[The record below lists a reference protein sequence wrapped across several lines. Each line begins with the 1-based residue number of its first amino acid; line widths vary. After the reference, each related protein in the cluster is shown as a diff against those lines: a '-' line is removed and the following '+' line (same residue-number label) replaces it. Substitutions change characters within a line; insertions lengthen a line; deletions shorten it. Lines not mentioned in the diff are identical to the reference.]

1 MDNKIKIFYARS
13 TRNKYVHILAEEIKN
28 KLSED
33 VSLDICDPEDGYGTF
48 KIDDNILKQIDEC
61 NLFIVDI
68 TPDDYESNNKFN
80 PNVIFEFGYAFKT
93 INKENILILCES
105 TIINNDKKIL
115 PFDFGTYRMLE
126 YDSNI
131 DIKNNAVA
139 LCDHEIKNHIDKLK
153 KVQNKNI
160 CEHENKLNTNIKQIL
175 NFIPTM
181 NINNFNVSQHIKNI
195 ELTIKNIVSYGYKQ
209 LNKEQLNNSF
219 ISLFELEDSYEIN
232 IWTKNKILVSL
243 INDMINK
250 INRIYS
256 EINHN
261 ESINNIKLPD
271 NEYYL
276 SEYFNKY
283 GKISNSGYSWEELRE
298 MSTSKLKIIVDNW
311 YRDNTPQY
319 LKQYGRKK

>member
-1 MDNKIKIFYARS
+1 MDDKIKIFYARS
-13 TRNKYVHILAEEIKN
+13 TRNKYVYDLSEEIK
-28 KLSED
+28 KILSED

-68 TPDDYESNNKFN
+68 TPDESNNNFN

-93 INKENILILCES
+93 INKENILILCERA
-105 TIINNDKKIL
+105 IINNDNKIL

-126 YDSNI
+126 YDYDINI
-131 DIKNNAVA
+131 KTNAVA
-139 LCDHEIKNHIDKLK
+139 LCDHEIKIHIDKLK

-160 CEHENKLNTNIKQIL
+160 SEYENMLKINVKQIIDY
-175 NFIPTM
+175 IPTM
-181 NINNFNVSQHIKNI
+181 NISNHNVNKYIKNI
-195 ELTIKNIVSYGYKQ
+195 ELTIKNIESYGYKK
-209 LNKEQLNNSF
+209 LNKEQLNNSL

-232 IWTKNKILVSL
+232 IWGKIKTLAIL
-243 INDMINK
+243 INNMIDK
-250 INRIYS
+250 INGIYS

-261 ESINNIKLPD
+261 ESINNIKLSD

-276 SEYFNKY
+276 SNYFNKC
-283 GKISNSGYSWEELRE
+283 GQISNSGYSWEELRK
-298 MSTSKLKIIVDNW
+298 MAISKLKNIVDNW

-319 LKQYGRKK
+319 LKQYSRKK